1 MVNKMYYGRHDK
13 LIILTLN
20 NTNYPPVGL
29 ALPLAYR
36 AMSPTTTTALRP
48 SQADDSIQLIALKR
62 AAVPPKHALV
72 VSMPSMSVL
81 PGIFMGWKLFMLE
94 HQRVLGYEMFSVLSI
109 ALVGKLYLTGT
120 KTYTL
125 IYLPI

>member
-81 PGIFMGWKLFMLE
+81 PGIFMGWIRSCLC
-94 HQRVLGYEMFSVLSI
+94 
-109 ALVGKLYLTGT
+109 
-120 KTYTL
+120 
-125 IYLPI
+125 